1 MNFKKNLCLFLI
13 TILSIGL
20 LVGCNNT
27 YEETELLVSAAA
39 SLTDVLNELEEVYKE
54 VEPEIKLTFTFGSS
68 GALQAQIEEGAPVD
82 VFISAAEKQ
91 MDALEKGEHI
101 VKDTRKTLLINKVV
115 LIVPSNSQLEIE
127 SFDDLRKDNIK
138 KIAIGDPSNVPVGQY
153 SEEIFT
159 NLNLLD
165 DINPKAIYGNDVRT
179 VLTWVENG
187 EVDCGLVYA
196 TDALITDKVKII
208 AEAPEGSHKKVSYPV
223 AAINNTKNLEAS
235 KAFIEFLYTEKA
247 GEIFKKYGFELN

>member
-1 MNFKKNLCLFLI
+1 MNFKKHFCLLLVP
-13 TILSIGL
+13 ILSIGL
-20 LVGCNNT
+20 LIGCNKTN
-27 YEETELLVSAAA
+27 EETELLVSAAA
-39 SLTDVLNELEEVYKE
+39 SLTDVLNEIGEAYKE
-54 VEPEIKLTFTFGSS
+54 VKPEIKLNFTFGSS

-101 VKDTRKTLLINKVV
+101 VEDTRKTLLINEVV
-115 LIVPSNSQLEIE
+115 LIVPSNSELEIE

-138 KIAIGDPSNVPVGQY
+138 KIAVGDPSNVPVGQY

-165 DINPKAIYGNDVRT
+165 DINPKTIYGNDVRT
-179 VLTWVENG
+179 VLTWVENE

-196 TDALITDKVKII
+196 TDTFITDKVKII
-208 AEAPEGSHKKVSYPV
+208 AESPEGSHKKVSYPV
-223 AAINNTKNLEAS
+223 AAINSTKLLEDS
-235 KAFIEFLYTEKA
+235 KDFIEFLSTEEA
-247 GEIFKKYGFELN
+247 GEIFKKYGFKLN